1 MSSFLDEF
9 YVLDKLLIVLSL
21 FIFEMELTEI
31 GRFNI
36 LLMFNDKSLIWC
48 WSVKIIL
55 CFRGHLVVFWAEPVC
70 IREISK
76 FLTCNASNWNVFDP
90 PAGNFQNFKWYLKKS
105 PPFQT
110 FVWFWA
116 EILDLPRSPL
126 KSGRTLWTKHLQY
139 PAKCPINLFLDRFV
153 LLQISFN
160 VPIIR
165 KRIFM
170 ISPWTANINV
180 IDWEPLKNLFGIKTE
195 HHFVLKY
202 SVKVNMDWG
211 NDVIF

>member
-21 FIFEMELTEI
+21 FIFGMELKEI

-90 PAGNFQNFKWYLKKS
+90 PAGNFQNFKRYLGNF
-105 PPFQT
+105 P
-110 FVWFWA
+110 
-116 EILDLPRSPL
+116 
-126 KSGRTLWTKHLQY
+126 Y